1 MKISGIGIVS
11 QKEVKKVLTKEA
23 VQMIKSGEMTWEE
36 AAEIYKLQQVKKFSK
51 IGKFSDTFAVNY
63 NRIPESIKEKLTP
76 EELADL
82 TDAFYNCYGEGKNSK
97 VECQSKF
104 Q

>member
-36 AAEIYKLQQVKKFSK
+36 AGEMYKLQQIKTFSQ
-51 IGKFSDTFAVNY
+51 IGKYPDTFVVNY
-63 NRIPESIKEKLTP
+63 NRIPEPLKEKLTP

-82 TDAFYNCYGEGKNSK
+82 TEAFYNCYGEGKNSK
-97 VECQSKF
+97 EKNN
-104 Q
+104 

>member
-97 VECQSKF
+97 EE
-104 Q
+104 

>member
-36 AAEIYKLQQVKKFSK
+36 AGEMYKLQQAKTFSQ
-51 IGKFSDTFAVNY
+51 IGKYPDTFAVNY
-63 NRIPESIKEKLTP
+63 NRIPEPIKEKLTP
-76 EELADL
+76 EELAVL
-82 TDAFYNCYGEGKNSK
+82 TDAFYNCFGEGKNSK
-97 VECQSKF
+97 EGY
-104 Q
+104 